1 MNPKNYETSSTRT
14 KFCLNGLWDFSCES
28 DGITNL
34 PTVWDPMQIKV
45 PSPYNVNAF
54 TPSHIRRYG
63 SDETY
68 VQGGDFRLYPEY
80 PPSWERAK
88 CGFYKRSI
96 TVTEEMLDHRIFLH
110 FDAVAFHCMFYVNG
124 VRIAETMEAFLP
136 IDLEITDYVHAGEN
150 EIIAACESAGYL
162 MYKGK
167 DGRNR
172 LDYPRGSF
180 WGEFVSGIW
189 QDCWLITRPKAYID
203 DIFAV
208 SDVYKRE
215 LDIKFASA
223 NADGCTVDFALKK
236 WNTDDER
243 KLIVSADSADGEVI
257 WNWAEGEVELWD
269 FLCPNLYE
277 LTAILKKDGEVIDE
291 KTVRIGFRTMTAD
304 GEKFI
309 LNGRRIN
316 LKADAWHYMGYTI
329 QTEEYARAYYKMAL
343 DAGANIIRLH
353 AEPFPEF
360 FIDIADEMGMLI
372 VSESAVWASH
382 CAFSYSPEFFEH
394 SKEHLVRMILRDRNH
409 PSVVMWSPENECI
422 PAFMFC
428 GSDYIKSIP
437 ELEEAVY
444 EFLKIT
450 YDYDTS
456 RLVSCDG
463 SGDLGGR
470 LPVNSLHYPHY
481 DCPTKRG
488 KPITI
493 GEMGS
498 MYYSTPETVT
508 KEFGRGALDSFD
520 GRLTSVAQEAYY
532 DLTGERKWASQVC
545 IFNLIWYG
553 LYPMPFTDR
562 KLEWDDYTTPGIKPS
577 RITPFMRTLNAGAE
591 ENLPEYLPNPVWTT
605 TQQAYIETRT
615 FIENMVHRIWAG
627 EEHTFDVTVFS
638 DQRDDAEFEL
648 VTTVSGYDDENA
660 DYVVTDTRKLFI
672 KATEYSEEKITFAPP
687 AGNYTI
693 RVDLKQNGETIF
705 TEKNMFSAVDKAEMA
720 EKLAKTG
727 VKIVA
732 EGDLPANCAV
742 IDLRSE
748 KPYSDFMRPAHQ
760 QNFFT
765 YGENS
770 SKIGYPRPV
779 PCSVFEPALSFGAV
793 PVLLDGSGN
802 AIAID
807 LSCIGEKRIVCG
819 LDLTKDDAITAQ
831 IALYLAERLA
841 ASDAKKPTKPYFLG
855 SGQSQTASLLTELG
869 CEFELITADD
879 LMNMLRVPT
888 DRLLIVDGSADF
900 DRYELISENNFRRV
914 LITAPQKTPRLFRN
928 ELSVTG
934 RRLYHLTADYEIEK
948 KLGLTSNALYGL
960 DPNRETA
967 LADNSIEFLGD
978 RAKDTTKLL
987 GVPDINW
994 MCWNNVGEPVK
1005 TVAIHRSEMADNS
1018 HLSALVRKI
1027 YAGSELY
1034 ITTLSTNIDS
1044 VKVKNIWARLLSGFG
1059 IEMEM
1064 RANDEIANLMSSGM
1078 YSAYVRKA
1086 LSRKAGENE
1095 DISSVHPALNLVENG
1110 SAWQI
1115 TSSKFVREDTENRI
1129 YALYVTSPQDRRDL
1143 LLNPDFID
1151 LGFEAGS
1158 AAKVYL
1164 NDELIGEGEKF
1175 DVTGIP
1181 LISGI
1186 NKLVVY
1192 IPGKSAFPKIEFR
1205 RVKKPMLDLTFS
1217 MYAGEMRPVSMN
1229 GVKWFANVNN
1239 TYSSHASFTREHF
1252 WSTNENQRNGIA
1264 LDFEFPEEITVRAFW
1279 YVAIQF
1285 HNEGTN
1291 FTPKKYRI
1299 LAGPDYDH
1307 LEEIYVSLTDREMCY
1322 PRSRV
1327 FMELD
1332 KPVTAKAFRYELLEE
1347 AGKQFVMS
1355 DLTLFG

>member
-1 MNPKNYETSSTRT
+1 MNPKNYEKSPTRT
-14 KFCLNGLWDFSCES
+14 KYCLNGLWDLSIDS
-28 DGITNL
+28 DGIANL
-34 PTVWDPMQIKV
+34 PQTWDPMPIKV

-54 TPSHIRRYG
+54 TRSHNRRYAG
-63 SDETY
+63 EEAY

-80 PPSWERAK
+80 PVEWENAK
-88 CGFYKRSI
+88 CGFYRRTI
-96 TVTEEMLDHRIFLH
+96 TVTEEMLENRVFLH
-110 FDAVAFHCMFYVNG
+110 FDAAAFHCMFYVNG
-124 VRIAETMEAFLP
+124 TRIAETMEAFLP

-162 MYKGK
+162 MYKGR

-189 QDCWLITRPKAYID
+189 QDAWLITRPKAYVD

-208 SDVYKRE
+208 SDVYKKE
-215 LDIKFASA
+215 LKIKFVSKH
-223 NADGCTVDFALKK
+223 ADGCTVDFTLKK
-236 WNTDDER
+236 WNTDEER
-243 KLIVSADSADGEVI
+243 RVIASADTADGEI
-257 WNWAEGEVELWD
+257 KWTWADGEVELWD
-269 FLCPNLYE
+269 FLQPNLYE
-277 LTAILKKDGEVIDE
+277 LTACLKKDGVIVDE
-291 KTVRIGFRTMTAD
+291 KTERIGFRTMTAD
-304 GEKFI
+304 GEKFV

-316 LKADAWHYMGYTI
+316 LKIDAWHYMGYSI
-329 QTEEYARAYYKMAL
+329 QTPEYARAYYKMAL
-343 DAGANIIRLH
+343 DAGVNIIRLH

-360 FIDIADEMGMLI
+360 FIDIADEMGMMI

-382 CAFSYSPEFFEH
+382 CSFSYSPEFFEH

-444 EFLKIT
+444 DFLKVT

-456 RLVSCDG
+456 RLISCDG

-498 MYYSTPETVT
+498 MYYSTPDTVT

-520 GRLTSVAQEAYY
+520 GRLQSVGSEAYY

-545 IFNLIWYG
+545 VFNLIWYG
-553 LYPMPFTDR
+553 LYPMPFEDR

-577 RITPFMRTLNAGAE
+577 RITPFMRTLNAGAQE
-591 ENLPEYLPNPVWTT
+591 DLPEYLPNPVWELTK
-605 TQQAYIETRT
+605 QAYIETRT
-615 FIENMVHRIWAG
+615 FIEHFPHAVWAG
-627 EEHTFDVTVFS
+627 EETEFQVTVFS

-648 VTTVSGYDDENA
+648 VTALAGYDDENEA
-660 DYVVTDTRKLFI
+660 FSVTDTRTI
-672 KATEYSEEKITFAPP
+672 KIRATEYTEEKIRFTP
-687 AGNYTI
+687 AVTGNMI
-693 RVDLKQNGETIF
+693 FRVDLKQNGETIF
-705 TEKNMFSAVDKAEMA
+705 TEKNYLTAYDKAEWEAKMA
-720 EKLAKTG
+720 ATG
-727 VKIVA
+727 VKIVTDG
-732 EGDLPANCAV
+732 ELPENVPVLDC
-742 IDLRSE
+742 RNE
-748 KPYSDFMRPAHQ
+748 KPYADFMKPVHQ

-765 YGENS
+765 YGEHS
-770 SKIGYPRPV
+770 RTVKYPV
-779 PCSVFEPALSFGAV
+779 PVSCRVFDSALSFGAV

-807 LSCIGEKRIVCG
+807 LTCAGEKRIVSG
-819 LDLTKDDAITAQ
+819 LDLTKNDAATAQ
-831 IALYLAERLA
+831 ITLYLAEKLA
-841 ASDAKKPTKPYFLG
+841 AETVVKPGKPYFLG
-855 SGQSQTASLLTELG
+855 EAASPTAALLTELG
-869 CEFELITADD
+869 CEIELITKED
-879 LMNMLRVPT
+879 LVKMLRTPT

-900 DRYELISENNFRRV
+900 NRYEWISENNFRRV
-914 LITAPQKTPRLFRN
+914 LITSPKVTPQLFRN
-928 ELSVTG
+928 ELTVTD
-934 RRLYHLTADYEIEK
+934 RKLFHLTASDEIEK
-948 KLGLTSNALYGL
+948 TIGLTSNALYGL
-960 DPNRETA
+960 EANRETVLGEGA
-967 LADNSIEFLGD
+967 LEY
-978 RAKDTTKLL
+978 KYDTDDILL
-987 GVPDINW
+987 GTPDINW
-994 MCWNNVGEPVK
+994 NCWNNVGEAIK
-1005 TVAIHRSEMADNS
+1005 TVAVRRSEMSDN
-1018 HLSALVRKI
+1018 HRIAALAKKR
-1027 YAGSELY
+1027 YAGSDLY
-1034 ITTLSTNIDS
+1034 ITTLSANMDS
-1044 VKVKNIWARLLSGFG
+1044 AKVKNIWARLLSGFG
-1059 IEMEM
+1059 IAMEM
-1064 RANDEIANLMSSGM
+1064 RTNDEMANLLSSGM
-1078 YSAYVRKA
+1078 YAVNVRKA
-1086 LSRKAGENE
+1086 LSRTASADEDAAKA
-1095 DISSVHPALNLVENG
+1095 HPALNLVENG
-1110 SAWQI
+1110 SAWRI
-1115 TSSKFVREDTENRI
+1115 TTSKETADDTENKL

-1151 LGFEAGS
+1151 LGFS
-1158 AAKVYL
+1158 ADSPAKVYL
-1164 NDELIGEGEKF
+1164 NDELLGEGDKF
-1175 DVTGIP
+1175 DITGIP
-1181 LISGI
+1181 LIGGI
-1186 NKLVVY
+1186 NKLVVH

-1205 RVKKPMLDLTFS
+1205 RVKKPVLDLTFS
-1217 MYAGEMRPVSMN
+1217 MYAGELKPISMN

-1239 TYSSHASFTREHF
+1239 TYSSHASFTRDHF

-1307 LEEIYVSLTDREMCY
+1307 LEEVYVSLTDREMCY

-1327 FMELD
+1327 FLELD